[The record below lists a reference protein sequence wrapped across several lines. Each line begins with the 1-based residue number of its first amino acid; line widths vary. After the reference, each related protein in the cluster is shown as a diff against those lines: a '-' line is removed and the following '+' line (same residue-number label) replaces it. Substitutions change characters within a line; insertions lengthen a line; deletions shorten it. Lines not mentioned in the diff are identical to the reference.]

1 MTDTKSK
8 RRGWVKNAAI
18 IFLAVLLVLTF
29 FSNTF
34 LNRSLPEVAAQY
46 PTSGSIQLRIRGT
59 GTISSNQVQNVSISE
74 SRKVKGIAIRA
85 GDVVEKGQPLFL
97 LAETASEELAAAQEM
112 LESLEEA
119 YADALLDAT
128 LPGDSSGYEAQRAQ
142 MTLQEAV
149 EARDKAKKYEAE
161 RKPLEDALEQAN
173 RKLTEVTKAAGELP
187 EKSWLDAAK
196 KDLER
201 AQAAQTKA
209 EQDFAYY
216 AELHGVSSYETLADQ
231 LDTLQKDLDK
241 LWEQYDAADAEY
253 QKVANATNMLRRSA
267 KIGSA
272 VDGYLKA
279 GRKDQQREEINKQYL
294 SAKELWDTLSAKYYN
309 ECVRIERENPLA
321 GFRGDA
327 WMVNENN
334 SPKTFNDAAEYVVS
348 TDLSYALIFD
358 DPTSTI
364 ITKVTEAGEND
375 TALLTWAYRSLVW
388 WQLTDE
394 AVSSYNDSVS
404 TSGADADATM
414 DSLDRDCADLWA
426 QIQDK
431 EKEYDELESKLNDKD
446 LSDAYETLKQSKENV
461 KRANDVLYQ
470 AQLDYDNAA
479 ETPDADVEAAQKTCD
494 QLQAQLDALAKTY
507 AGVGS
512 YADETRNVISAQE
525 ALESIYRS
533 QASAEIAEQK
543 GDRELER
550 QRLQVEKQRE
560 TVEELQSAASETIIY
575 APCSGTVTA
584 VNVTAGDTT
593 IMNQPMA
600 EIELTD
606 QGHTLTFDVT
616 KEQASR
622 VNVGDQAEILERWGV
637 DIRATLVSIATS
649 KNDPGSSK
657 TLVFDLKGEDVVA
670 GQSLTLSVGQKS
682 QNYEVI
688 VPNAAVKQDAAG
700 KFVLT
705 VQSRSTPLGN
715 RYYVNRVDVEVLA
728 SDDNN
733 SALKGNLTTGEF
745 VIITATA
752 PIANGDMVR
761 LPE

>member
-46 PTSGSIQLRIRGT
+46 PISGSIQLRIRGT
-59 GTISSNQVQNVSISE
+59 GTISSNQMQNVSISE

-85 GDVVEKGQPLFL
+85 GDVVEKGQALFL
-97 LAETASEELAAAQEM
+97 LAETASEELAAAQKQ

-128 LPGDSSGYEAQRAQ
+128 IPGDNSGYEVQKAQ
-142 MTLQEAV
+142 MALQEAV
-149 EARDKAKKYEAE
+149 EARDKAKQYEAE
-161 RKPLEDALEQAN
+161 RKPLEEALEQAN
-173 RKLTEVTKAAGELP
+173 RKLTEVTKTAGELP
-187 EKSWLDAAK
+187 EKAWLDAAK
-196 KDLER
+196 KELER

-209 EQDFAYY
+209 EQDFNYY
-216 AELHGVSSYETLADQ
+216 AELHGVSNYGGLAEQ
-231 LDTLQKDLDK
+231 LDTLRKELDQ
-241 LWEQYDAADAEY
+241 LWEQYDKADAEY
-253 QKVANATNMLRRSA
+253 QKVANATNTLRRSV
-267 KIGSA
+267 KIGSV

-279 GRKDQQREEINKQYL
+279 GRKDQQREESHTQYQ
-294 SAKELWDTLSAKYYN
+294 SAKELWDSLTAKYYN

-334 SPKTFNDAAEYVVS
+334 SPKTFDDAAAYVVA
-348 TDLSYALIFD
+348 TDLGYALVFD

-394 AVSSYNDSVS
+394 AISEYNNSVS
-404 TSGADADATM
+404 TSGADANL
-414 DSLDRDCADLWA
+414 DSLDRNCAELWE

-431 EKEYDELESKLNDKD
+431 EKEYDELEGKLNNKE
-446 LSDAYETLKQSKENV
+446 LSGAYETLKQSKENV
-461 KRANDVLYQ
+461 KRANDALYQ
-470 AQLDYDNAA
+470 AQLDYDSAA
-479 ETPDADVEAAQKTCD
+479 ERPDADVEAAQKVCN

-507 AGVGS
+507 VGVNS

-525 ALESIYRS
+525 SLESIYRS
-533 QASAEIAEQK
+533 QASAEVAEQK

-550 QRLQVEKQRE
+550 QRLQVEEQRKK
-560 TVEELQSAASETIIY
+560 VEELQSAASETIIY

-606 QGHTLTFDVT
+606 QGHTLTFEVT

-637 DIRATLVSIATS
+637 DIRATLVSITSS
-649 KNDPGSSK
+649 KNDPANSK

-688 VPNAAVKQDAAG
+688 VPNSAVKQDAAG
-700 KFVLT
+700 SFVLT

-728 SDDNN
+728 SDDHN